1 MIYGPAFQFQNYLR
15 GLTPDEHRRRFQPRE
30 GPSVGAYSVIVESLR
45 TFVWSSSGERGSD
58 ITITI
63 EPPITGCIAVILVW

>member
-1 MIYGPAFQFQNYLR
+1 MIQMNVDVFTDW
-15 GLTPDEHRRRFQPRE
+15 GLMDVILTQSPW
-30 GPSVGAYSVIVESLR
+30 VGGMGCGD
-45 TFVWSSSGERGSD
+45 GERGSD